1 MSLKNNLMNPKD
13 ESLLALRP
21 QIVTS
26 PAQNPAEA
34 FQNTVLRPILKF
46 QQERIAAIFQQHIQK
61 RKVNLS
67 GINLEARK
75 TYVET
80 AFQKDL
86 ALRHQLI
93 GLALGMM
100 TEEEWMEFS
109 EDKELARRL
118 NNLLV
123 QRIQSTLG

>member
-1 MSLKNNLMNPKD
+1 MSLKNNAMNSKD
-13 ESLLALRP
+13 ELRRLLRSE
-21 QIVTS
+21 ITTS
-26 PAQNPAEA
+26 PAHNPAEA

-46 QQERIAAIFQQHIQK
+46 QHERISAIFQQHIQK

-67 GINLEARK
+67 GLSVEARK
-75 TYVET
+75 NYVET
-80 AFQKDL
+80 SFQKDL

-93 GLALGMM
+93 GLALGMLS
-100 TEEEWMEFS
+100 EEEWAEFS

-123 QRIQSTLG
+123 QRIQSTLV

>member
-1 MSLKNNLMNPKD
+1 MNSID
-13 ESLLALRP
+13 EALVALRP
-21 QIVTS
+21 EIATS

-34 FQNTVLRPILKF
+34 FQNSVLRPVLKF
-46 QQERIAAIFQQHIQK
+46 QHERISAIFRQHIQK

-67 GINLEARK
+67 GISLDARK
-75 TYVET
+75 NYVET

-100 TEEEWMEFS
+100 TEKEWTEFS

-123 QRIQSTLG
+123 QRIQSTLE

>member
-1 MSLKNNLMNPKD
+1 MNSKD
-13 ESLLALRP
+13 ELLLALRP
-21 QIVTS
+21 EITTS
-26 PAQNPAEA
+26 PAQNPAEE

-46 QQERIAAIFQQHIQK
+46 QHERISSIFQAHIQK
-61 RKVNLS
+61 RKINLS
-67 GINLEARK
+67 GLSLDSK
-75 TYVET
+75 KDYVET

-100 TEEEWMEFS
+100 TEEEWATFA

-118 NNLLV
+118 NNLLA
-123 QRIQSTLG
+123 QRIQSTLE

>member
-1 MSLKNNLMNPKD
+1 MDQKD
-13 ESLLALRP
+13 ELLLALRP
-21 QIVTS
+21 VVSTS
-26 PAQNPAEA
+26 PAQNPEEE

-46 QQERIAAIFQQHIQK
+46 QHDRIAAIFQGHLQK

-67 GINLEARK
+67 GVSLEARK
-75 TYVET
+75 SYVET

-86 ALRHQLI
+86 TLRHQLI

-100 TEEEWMEFS
+100 TEAEWSEFHT
-109 EDKELARRL
+109 DKELARRL

-123 QRIQSTLG
+123 QRIQSTL

>member
-1 MSLKNNLMNPKD
+1 MNSKD
-13 ESLLALRP
+13 ELRLLLRP
-21 QIVTS
+21 KIITS

-34 FQNTVLRPILKF
+34 FQNIVLRPILKF
-46 QQERIAAIFQQHIQK
+46 QHERITGIFQQHIQK

-67 GINLEARK
+67 GLSIEARK
-75 TYVET
+75 NYVGRT
-80 AFQKDL
+80 FQKDL

-100 TEEEWMEFS
+100 TEEEWSVFLEN
-109 EDKELARRL
+109 KELARRL

-123 QRIQSTLG
+123 QRIQSTLE

>member
-1 MSLKNNLMNPKD
+1 MNPKD
-13 ESLLALRP
+13 KLLLALRP
-21 QIVTS
+21 EIPTS

-46 QQERIAAIFQQHIQK
+46 QHERIVGIFQQHIQK

-67 GINLEARK
+67 GISLDARK
-75 TYVET
+75 NYVET

-86 ALRHQLI
+86 ALRHQLS

-100 TEEEWMEFS
+100 TEEEWGAFS
-109 EDKELARRL
+109 ENKELARRL

-123 QRIQSTLG
+123 QRIQSTLE

>member
-1 MSLKNNLMNPKD
+1 MNSRD
-13 ESLLALRP
+13 ELLLALRP
-21 QIVTS
+21 RIITT

-46 QQERIAAIFQQHIQK
+46 QHERIASIFQQHIQK

-67 GINLEARK
+67 GISLEARK
-75 TYVET
+75 NYVET

-93 GLALGMM
+93 GLALGML
-100 TEEEWMEFS
+100 TEDEWSAFS

-123 QRIQSTLG
+123 QRIQSTLE

>member
-1 MSLKNNLMNPKD
+1 MNSKD
-13 ESLLALRP
+13 ELLLALRP
-21 QIVTS
+21 EIITP

-34 FQNTVLRPILKF
+34 FQNAVLRPILKF
-46 QQERIAAIFQQHIQK
+46 QHERISAIFQQHLQK

-67 GINLEARK
+67 GLSLEAK
-75 TYVET
+75 KNYVET

-100 TEEEWMEFS
+100 AGEEWSAFS

-123 QRIQSTLG
+123 QRIQSTLQ